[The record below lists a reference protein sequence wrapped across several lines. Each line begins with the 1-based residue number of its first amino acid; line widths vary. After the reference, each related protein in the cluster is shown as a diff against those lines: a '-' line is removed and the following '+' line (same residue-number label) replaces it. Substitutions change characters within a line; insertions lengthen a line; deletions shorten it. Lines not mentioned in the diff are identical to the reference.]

1 MLSWDLIMG
10 SSPGKEGILQVV
22 LKQRRQANEF
32 AFRPLDFSLHS
43 SSVPPADLYG
53 YGRVGNGALQSPVVT
68 ALLQTGMMNMPPIT
82 PEAVGFA
89 VLIFMLR
96 VLNYAISTVRTVAIA
111 KQQKLF
117 ASMLAFVEA
126 LVFAVAIA
134 NVISDLDN
142 PLNLIAYCLGA
153 SAGGYLGM
161 TLEPRLIQS
170 YVVVSIIAHDKAKVL
185 AEALREK
192 GHGVTELTG
201 VGRDGTVQMLR
212 SMISSRD
219 LKEIKLLV
227 QQIDPQAFITVEDTR
242 SIEQGWLKTPRSTAP
257 FRRLGG

>member
-1 MLSWDLIMG
+1 LKTLLIQIFKG
-10 SSPGKEGILQVV
+10 FI
-22 LKQRRQANEF
+22 
-32 AFRPLDFSLHS
+32 
-43 SSVPPADLYG
+43 
-53 YGRVGNGALQSPVVT
+53 T
-68 ALLQTGMMNMPPIT
+68 MPPMSLD
-82 PEAVGFA
+82 AVGFA
-89 VLIFMLR
+89 VLIFLLR

-161 TLEPRLIQS
+161 ILEPRLIQS

-185 AEALREK
+185 AEAMREK

-201 VGRDGTVQMLR
+201 AGRDGTVQILR
-212 SMISSRD
+212 SLVSSRD
-219 LKEIKLLV
+219 LKEITRIT
-227 QQIDPQAFITVEDTR
+227 QQIDPHAFITVEDTR
-242 SIEQGWLKTPRSTAP
+242 SITQGWLRTRTGTP